1 MKFSSLASFSLALL
15 ATSLAVSSATAQT
28 KQSFTATVD
37 GKSWE
42 SDHDGITVVPVT
54 MGSGNVT
61 IIAITK
67 GFSGYPPPKGF
78 ADRFTLMCPLPKA
91 AVKFQVGT
99 PSSTQCFVK
108 FARAERSMMSPD
120 YKTTPNEGEFTSDAK
135 ASAKGSV
142 NFTKVAGK
150 LIEGDFQ
157 ATLTDQK
164 TKKTITVEGKF
175 KGLDEQ
181 VGSKGFN

>member
-1 MKFSSLASFSLALL
+1 MKISPLASFSLAALASLL
-15 ATSLAVSSATAQT
+15 IASTATAQT

-61 IIAITK
+61 IMASTK

-78 ADRFTLMCPLPKA
+78 ADKFTLMCPLPKA
-91 AVKFQVGT
+91 AVTFPVGT
-99 PSSTQCFVK
+99 PSSTQCYVK
-108 FARAERSMMSPD
+108 LVRAERSMMSPD
-120 YKTTPNEGEFTSDAK
+120 YKTTPNEGEFTSEV
-135 ASAKGSV
+135 ASAAKGSV
-142 NFTKVAGK
+142 IFSKVAGK
-150 LIEGDFQ
+150 LIEGDFK
-157 ATLTDQK
+157 ATLTDKK
-164 TKKTITVEGKF
+164 TKKTIAVEGKF